1 MLLALAVTA
10 TIVLAAFQATKD
22 GNVTITFGSG
32 LTLEVTGGTGLT
44 GGDSAEFSVSN
55 SNLTNFGTAIADVSA
70 VPDQKAYIAFEV
82 TVPSASSAGG
92 YTLGTAEVNAGSRT
106 ITYDIKNSKSQHVAN
121 LVITF
126 GTDFQPV
133 QTGVDTYDTILYTNE
148 LVTDTTAGTVMFN
161 ISITGEGSY
170 TVDAIAGLSF
180 EENITVKV
188 GATTA
193 DSEVTSALQAV
204 KLIDSNIGSLTA
216 A

>member
-1 MLLALAVTA
+1 
-10 TIVLAAFQATKD
+10 
-22 GNVTITFGSG
+22 
-32 LTLEVTGGTGLT
+32 
-44 GGDSAEFSVSN
+44 
-55 SNLTNFGTAIADVSA
+55 
-70 VPDQKAYIAFEV
+70 
-82 TVPSASSAGG
+82 
-92 YTLGTAEVNAGSRT
+92 
-106 ITYDIKNSKSQHVAN
+106 
-121 LVITF
+121 
-126 GTDFQPV
+126 
-133 QTGVDTYDTILYTNE
+133 
-148 LVTDTTAGTVMFN
+148 MFN